1 MERREKRFA
10 SRILAWFLTFLMI
23 TTMIPTSAFA
33 ALPAQDTGAVVSED
47 ASSDETTQDGILLK
61 TTLTDKLKVKG
72 QRKLF
77 DVWARDAED
86 NTLKPTATLDGQ
98 ALSATW
104 SDNVKT
110 SFTLDFQGMEEG
122 EHTVV
127 ISAED
132 GKGASK
138 TQTYTVIYQK
148 AKKGEFIGYATVSI
162 EAFTISKGYIVEPV
176 LMPVYEGDNAAK
188 AFVNLIREEGYDVE
202 YTGSLTSGFYLSHI
216 VGSNAKNPKNATK
229 KLDLAGAALEP
240 HMAEKLPDLMFDA
253 DGGTEG
259 SLGEFDYNY
268 MSGWMY
274 CVNTVFPNVGFAD
287 YYLSDGD
294 VMRAQFTLKYGGDI
308 GGSSGMGGGY
318 DDSYSVANKDVLTTT
333 LAKINS
339 APNSAELKADPD
351 IAAKITEAK
360 EVLQNIVAEQSEVD
374 KVNDELNKLLG
385 GEITSITLDQSEI
398 TLENEGTM
406 QLNAKVEL
414 TGKPTEPIEWN
425 SEEPSVA
432 TVKMVW

>member
-132 GKGASK
+132 GKGPR
-138 TQTYTVIYQK
+138 Q
-148 AKKGEFIGYATVSI
+148 ATVLHPQS
-162 EAFTISKGYIVEPV
+162 TP
-176 LMPVYEGDNAAK
+176 LPMPQTRWPASPGRSRTRRTN
-188 AFVNLIREEGYDVE
+188 
-202 YTGSLTSGFYLSHI
+202 
-216 VGSNAKNPKNATK
+216 
-229 KLDLAGAALEP
+229 
-240 HMAEKLPDLMFDA
+240 
-253 DGGTEG
+253 GTEK
-259 SLGEFDYNY
+259 
-268 MSGWMY
+268 
-274 CVNTVFPNVGFAD
+274 
-287 YYLSDGD
+287 
-294 VMRAQFTLKYGGDI
+294 R
-308 GGSSGMGGGY
+308 
-318 DDSYSVANKDVLTTT
+318 SVYPL
-333 LAKINS
+333 
-339 APNSAELKADPD
+339 PP
-351 IAAKITEAK
+351 
-360 EVLQNIVAEQSEVD
+360 
-374 KVNDELNKLLG
+374 
-385 GEITSITLDQSEI
+385 
-398 TLENEGTM
+398 
-406 QLNAKVEL
+406 
-414 TGKPTEPIEWN
+414 
-425 SEEPSVA
+425 
-432 TVKMVW
+432 

>member
-33 ALPAQDTGAVVSED
+33 ALPTQDTGVVVSED

-98 ALSATW
+98 VLSATW

-259 SLGEFDYNY
+259 SLG
-268 MSGWMY
+268 
-274 CVNTVFPNVGFAD
+274 
-287 YYLSDGD
+287 
-294 VMRAQFTLKYGGDI
+294 
-308 GGSSGMGGGY
+308 
-318 DDSYSVANKDVLTTT
+318 
-333 LAKINS
+333 
-339 APNSAELKADPD
+339 
-351 IAAKITEAK
+351 
-360 EVLQNIVAEQSEVD
+360 
-374 KVNDELNKLLG
+374 
-385 GEITSITLDQSEI
+385 
-398 TLENEGTM
+398 
-406 QLNAKVEL
+406 
-414 TGKPTEPIEWN
+414 
-425 SEEPSVA
+425 
-432 TVKMVW
+432 

>member
-33 ALPAQDTGAVVSED
+33 ALPGQEAGAVVSED

-98 ALSATW
+98 VLSATW

-148 AKKGEFIGYATVSI
+148 AKKRRIYRLCNGQ
-162 EAFTISKGYIVEPV
+162 
-176 LMPVYEGDNAAK
+176 
-188 AFVNLIREEGYDVE
+188 
-202 YTGSLTSGFYLSHI
+202 H
-216 VGSNAKNPKNATK
+216 
-229 KLDLAGAALEP
+229 
-240 HMAEKLPDLMFDA
+240 
-253 DGGTEG
+253 
-259 SLGEFDYNY
+259 
-268 MSGWMY
+268 
-274 CVNTVFPNVGFAD
+274 
-287 YYLSDGD
+287 
-294 VMRAQFTLKYGGDI
+294 
-308 GGSSGMGGGY
+308 
-318 DDSYSVANKDVLTTT
+318 
-333 LAKINS
+333 
-339 APNSAELKADPD
+339 
-351 IAAKITEAK
+351 
-360 EVLQNIVAEQSEVD
+360 
-374 KVNDELNKLLG
+374 
-385 GEITSITLDQSEI
+385 
-398 TLENEGTM
+398 
-406 QLNAKVEL
+406 
-414 TGKPTEPIEWN
+414 
-425 SEEPSVA
+425 
-432 TVKMVW
+432 